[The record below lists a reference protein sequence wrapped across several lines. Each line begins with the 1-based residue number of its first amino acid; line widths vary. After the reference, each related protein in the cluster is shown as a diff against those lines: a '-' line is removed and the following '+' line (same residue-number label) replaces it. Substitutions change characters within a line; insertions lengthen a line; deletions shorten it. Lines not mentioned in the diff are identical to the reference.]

1 MIDVSKRI
9 MEIEESPTMAVMAK
23 AAALRAEGRDIV
35 GFTVGEPDF
44 DTPENIKEAA
54 IRAIKDGKT
63 KYTPVGGIPELKDAI
78 IKKFERDNF
87 VCYKRSE
94 VTVSCGGKHSLYN
107 LFQAILNPGDEV
119 IVPGPYWVSYPP
131 MVSLAGGTPVIIQ
144 TEDVTG
150 FKLTPEIFSEYITSK
165 TKAIILN
172 SPSNP
177 SGAAYSRDELRD
189 LTEIALNNNILIISD
204 EIYEK
209 LVYDDFKFSSVAS
222 ISPRVKE
229 NSVIVNGVSKA
240 YAMTGWRIGYTA
252 GPAHIIKAMEKLQ
265 GQSTSNP
272 TSVSQW
278 AAIEAL
284 AGPQESVNAMLQEFS
299 VRRKAMVDGL
309 NAIDGVYSIMPEG
322 AFYAFPNVARHFG
335 KSYEGKEIKDG
346 SDIAGFLLD
355 SVELAVVPG
364 IAFGSFGHLR
374 LSYAC
379 SLETIEEGLKRM
391 EKAFSLLK

>member
-9 MEIEESPTMAVMAK
+9 MEIEESPTMAVMTK
-23 AAALRAEGRDIV
+23 AAALKAEGRDIV

-54 IRAIKDGKT
+54 IKAIKDGKT

-150 FKLTPEIFSEYITSK
+150 FKLTPEILSEYITPR
-165 TKAIILN
+165 TKAIIIN

-177 SGAAYSRDELRD
+177 SGAAYSRDELRE
-189 LTEIALNNNILIISD
+189 LTEIALENNILIISD

-229 NSVIVNGVSKA
+229 NSVIINGVSKA

-272 TSVSQW
+272 ASVSQW

-284 AGPQESVNAMLQEFS
+284 TGPQDSLSAMLQEFS
-299 VRRKAMVDGL
+299 VRRKAMVQGL

-346 SDIAGFLLD
+346 AGVAEFLLEA
-355 SVELAVVPG
+355 VELAVVPG

-379 SLETIEEGLKRM
+379 SLKSIEEGLKRM
-391 EKAFSLLK
+391 ANAFSLLK